1 MTRGIHMPRSLLAC
15 LALVFSVQGC
25 AFHKPP
31 ISVPP
36 EVDVIGDA
44 TVCDAANVQF
54 AVGKTVDARLGEE
67 ARARAHAKV
76 VRVLRPG
83 QIVTLEFS
91 ASRLTLDADEHGVV
105 TRARCG

>member
-1 MTRGIHMPRSLLAC
+1 MTREIHMPRSLLAC

-25 AFHKPP
+25 AFHKP

-36 EVDVIGDA
+36 EVDVISDA

-54 AVGKTVDARLGEE
+54 AVGKTVDMRLGEE

-91 ASRLTLDADEHGVV
+91 ASRLTLDADEQGVV